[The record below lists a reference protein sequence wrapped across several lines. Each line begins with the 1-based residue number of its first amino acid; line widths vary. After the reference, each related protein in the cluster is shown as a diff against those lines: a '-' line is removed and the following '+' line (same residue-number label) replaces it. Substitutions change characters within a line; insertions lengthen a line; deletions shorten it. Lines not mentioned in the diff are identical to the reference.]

1 MWLNSGQWN
10 VGRSDVTIKLPV
22 GIDIQEVP
30 EWLCTA
36 KLLYSPSP
44 LPPITHRAAY
54 EKWNSIVFS
63 QWDYSVYL
71 LLQFVSISLIHHFS
85 IKFSSQSITEKFKWL
100 FQTLTNLSHLIRIIR
115 YIYIYIFSCNTCWN
129 SFTNWF
135 FLSLPGTYG
144 RIDLTFFLGILLVTS
159 LQNFILQTH
168 NSLSLDS
175 ATVHWFLS
183 HILTFLHVLIKSPF
197 SSQSQ
202 KIVRTQASALHSLH
216 SAIKLPH
223 FHRLKYW
230 IFPSEQWCSGRNIYT
245 MSWRAVS
252 AWSLIHKAPSP
263 PDFFASVDSII
274 IFPE

>member
-1 MWLNSGQWN
+1 MWLDSGQWN

-71 LLQFVSISLIHHFS
+71 LLQFVSTSLIHHSS

-115 YIYIYIFSCNTCWN
+115 YTGWNTRWN
-129 SFTNWF
+129 SFTNSF
-135 FLSLPGTYG
+135 FLFLPSTYG
-144 RIDLTFFLGILLVTS
+144 RII
-159 LQNFILQTH
+159 
-168 NSLSLDS
+168 
-175 ATVHWFLS
+175 
-183 HILTFLHVLIKSPF
+183 HIT
-197 SSQSQ
+197 
-202 KIVRTQASALHSLH
+202 
-216 SAIKLPH
+216 KLCYRHMWH
-223 FHRLKYW
+223 FTL
-230 IFPSEQWCSGRNIYT
+230 
-245 MSWRAVS
+245 
-252 AWSLIHKAPSP
+252 
-263 PDFFASVDSII
+263 
-274 IFPE
+274 